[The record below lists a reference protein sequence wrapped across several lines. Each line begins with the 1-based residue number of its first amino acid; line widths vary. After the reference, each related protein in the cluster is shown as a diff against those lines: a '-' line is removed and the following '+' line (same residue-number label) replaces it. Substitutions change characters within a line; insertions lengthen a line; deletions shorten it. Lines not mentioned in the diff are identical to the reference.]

1 MMELM
6 KCYVKIASEL
16 EDFTDS
22 ETEKD
27 PKESYNYYLN
37 IFPLQNVCN
46 ESVSLIAAGIDSE
59 NNSIRSKS
67 IKFATEMLADPKI
80 DSLLQ
85 FNIVQKLI
93 ILLGDKSPVVRDS
106 AVDVFGKY
114 LNTLKGTS
122 LTETYQVL
130 GQRIHV

>member
-1 MMELM
+1 
-6 KCYVKIASEL
+6 
-16 EDFTDS
+16 
-22 ETEKD
+22 
-27 PKESYNYYLN
+27 
-37 IFPLQNVCN
+37 
-46 ESVSLIAAGIDSE
+46 
-59 NNSIRSKS
+59 
-67 IKFATEMLADPKI
+67 MLADPKI

-122 LTETYQVL
+122 LTETYQAL